1 MASEQANVF
10 LQYVVE
16 FIGAF
21 IFFSVIIQ
29 TGNAIAIGVALAAVI
44 FFGGYISGGAF
55 NPAVSFM
62 RVIDGQINIV
72 EFACF
77 VVVQLIA
84 AFLAYQLYKSTK
96 YLIKKTEPL
105 V

>member
-1 MASEQANVF
+1 MAKANIFV
-10 LQYVVE
+10 QYLVE

-29 TGNAIAIGVALAAVI
+29 TGNAIAIGVALSAAI
-44 FFGGYISGGAF
+44 FFGGYICGGAF

-62 RVIDGQINIV
+62 RLIDNQINVI
-72 EFACF
+72 EFVCF
-77 VVVQLIA
+77 VIVQLIA

-96 YLIKKTEPL
+96 NLIKKPQNL